1 MAALSSHLINGFS
14 PLAKGLAALL
24 VLSGAAVTFVPNAR
38 LMLGLVSARAFT
50 RPHTLLTCAFA
61 GDLLPSLVYAA
72 AAAFLVRI
80 VEPLHGAREL
90 IKYLAATIVLTAFA
104 TVICVTIG
112 YYASLTRAKAEGDHT
127 GDVLFRP
134 LGGFEAGAAALLVAL
149 KQLIPDNEVALF
161 GGALKFRAKHLPG
174 LYVLG
179 ASVAALVLGG
189 ATRIVPFTLFGSYLS
204 WAYLRFVQ
212 TRNGV
217 RGDLSDEFRLA
228 SFFPQLLHP
237 PIDRLAAACTRLT
250 GLGSAAGSQ
259 QHQAAWRSALVG
271 GAALPG
277 SLDVA
282 DDAARRRERGA
293 RALEERLGIKKAA
306 SASSVPTAVP
316 IGAVAEPASSS
327 GGNAEAAAAQ
337 KATKS
342 PVRGGSKPA
351 SPVPPPAAAAASEPD
366 LEAGA
371 AEEDQS
377 QPALP
382 PVPEDGE
389 LEIPSAQAT
398 RLAPT
403 AQRSRRYRNR
413 FSRLQDLQRQLEYEI
428 ARRKNAE
435 RRAEA
440 AEAALERQ
448 RQRTQLER
456 QRAERAEADLMTAL
470 EWQLTQLEQECAE
483 RSGADAAALRQAL
496 EEARAPHQGSHLSTG
511 SVQP

>member
-1 MAALSSHLINGFS
+1 MAALSSHLVNGFS

-24 VLSGAAVTFVPNAR
+24 VLSGAAITFVPNAR
-38 LMLGLVSARAFT
+38 LVLGLVSARAFT

-80 VEPLHGAREL
+80 IEPLHGAREL
-90 IKYLAATIVLTAFA
+90 IKYLAATIILTSFA

-112 YYASLTRAKAEGDHT
+112 YYASLTHAKAEGDHT

-161 GGALKFRAKHLPG
+161 GGALRFRAKHLPG
-174 LYVLG
+174 LYVAG
-179 ASVAALVLGG
+179 ASTVSLVLGG
-189 ATRIVPFTLFGSYLS
+189 ATRVIPFTLFGSYFA
-204 WAYLRFVQ
+204 WTYLRFLQ

-250 GLGSAAGSQ
+250 GLGNAAGSQ

-293 RALEERLGIKKAA
+293 RALEERLGLKKAS
-306 SASSVPTAVP
+306 SASPVPTAVP
-316 IGAVAEPASSS
+316 IDATAEPASSVGDS
-327 GGNAEAAAAQ
+327 ASAAAAPN
-337 KATKS
+337 AAKS
-342 PVRGGSKPA
+342 PGPAGSKPA
-351 SPVPPPAAAAASEPD
+351 SPGPAPTAAPAAASEPEPD
-366 LEAGA
+366 LEAGLA
-371 AEEDQS
+371 
-377 QPALP
+377 
-382 PVPEDGE
+382 DG
-389 LEIPSAQAT
+389 
-398 RLAPT
+398 
-403 AQRSRRYRNR
+403 
-413 FSRLQDLQRQLEYEI
+413 D
-428 ARRKNAE
+428 K
-435 RRAEA
+435 
-440 AEAALERQ
+440 
-448 RQRTQLER
+448 
-456 QRAERAEADLMTAL
+456 
-470 EWQLTQLEQECAE
+470 
-483 RSGADAAALRQAL
+483 
-496 EEARAPHQGSHLSTG
+496 
-511 SVQP
+511 